1 MPQTMRGCLARI
13 MAKPAIREVIVVEG
27 RHDTERLR
35 EFFDCETIETGGT
48 SLGEEKLEEIR
59 AAQQRCGVIILTDP
73 DSPGNR
79 IRNAVSR
86 AVPGCLHAFV
96 ANEDA
101 HTAHKVGVEHA
112 NEETL
117 RAALAHLITLKEKQ
131 EKLTPADLYE
141 MGLLGRA
148 SSADLRACL
157 GRRLH
162 IGAGTAKTMCRR
174 LNGLGFTRE
183 QLRKEIENAETDCE
197 HGQDQ
202 GDPESL

>member
-1 MPQTMRGCLARI
+1 MD
-13 MAKPAIREVIVVEG
+13 KPVIREVIVVEG

-48 SLGEEKLEEIR
+48 SLNEETLAEIR
-59 AAQQRCGVIILTDP
+59 AAQQRRGVIILTDP

-96 ANEDA
+96 AKEDA
-101 HTAHKVGVEHA
+101 HTVHKVGVEHA
-112 NEETL
+112 NEKTL
-117 RAALAHLITLKEKQ
+117 KAALAHLITLEKRQ
-131 EKLTPADLYE
+131 PELVPADLYDL
-141 MGLLGRA
+141 GLLGGK

-174 LNGLGFTRE
+174 LNGLGLTRE

-197 HGQDQ
+197 HGKDQ